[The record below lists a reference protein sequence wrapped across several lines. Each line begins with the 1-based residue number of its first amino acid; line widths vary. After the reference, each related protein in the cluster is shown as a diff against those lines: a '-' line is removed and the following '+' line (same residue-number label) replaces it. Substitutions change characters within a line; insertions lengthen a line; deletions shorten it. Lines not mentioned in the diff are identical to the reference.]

1 MMKNDNEDED
11 IGGEQ
16 QWRCWK
22 RTIMKMLE
30 LWSIKRKRKVT
41 AQKLKEN
48 DNAPKKTSYALV
60 KVEGEED
67 E

>member
-1 MMKNDNEDED
+1 
-11 IGGEQ
+11 
-16 QWRCWK
+16 
-22 RTIMKMLE
+22 
-30 LWSIKRKRKVT
+30 VT